1 WAGIMEPDDLA
12 AKRPYIIVGCFVVAM
27 LITPPDP
34 FTQSMLAIPMW
45 ALFEVGVLAGRVAR
59 KRETKA

>member
-1 WAGIMEPDDLA
+1 
-12 AKRPYIIVGCFVVAM
+12 
-27 LITPPDP
+27 
-34 FTQSMLAIPMW
+34 MLAIPMW